1 MFSDDYESLA
11 VFADG
16 SWKNERAFYD
26 ASKMKIKYYSSNEY
40 TSDEI
45 KKINETIDEHVTVSS
60 RIVTNNY
67 YEYLEEKLEEYKE
80 KVSELEETTCP
91 IESE

>member
-1 MFSDDYESLA
+1 MHLEE
-11 VFADG
+11 VFLVHLL
-16 SWKNERAFYD
+16 
-26 ASKMKIKYYSSNEY
+26 IL
-40 TSDEI
+40 
-45 KKINETIDEHVTVSS
+45 IDEHVTVSS